1 LVLGGW
7 WLIFV
12 LSRATVALEIIVLMV
27 MAKDF
32 YLDAAGSERPSF
44 NDKEN
49 RCKQVFQR
57 AVSQYGGFWHLCT
70 PGDGQALVF

>member
-1 LVLGGW
+1 M
-7 WLIFV
+7 
-12 LSRATVALEIIVLMV
+12 ALEIIVLMV

-49 RCKQVFQR
+49 R
-57 AVSQYGGFWHLCT
+57 T

>member
-1 LVLGGW
+1 MGGFFCRKYLVLGGW
-7 WLIFV
+7 RLIFV
-12 LSRATVALEIIVLMV
+12 LSRATVALEIIVWMV

-49 RCKQVFQR
+49 R
-57 AVSQYGGFWHLCT
+57 T

>member
-1 LVLGGW
+1 
-7 WLIFV
+7 
-12 LSRATVALEIIVLMV
+12 MV

-57 AVSQYGGFWHLCT
+57 AVSQYGGFWHLFT